1 MSKCIIKSCFCS
13 YNRSFYCFSGSSRY
27 QRPLDQFKYEHDNN
41 TRKVFTYLPLVLA
54 GKKGTVVKKSVRA
67 SAPVSF
73 WRESMVAVV
82 IVFMSF
88 SSRSGVKIL
97 GSSPSSLVLISQ
109 RALAL
114 KIYFVLAFRLKLAV
128 KFRTQS
134 IQILRCTIHT

>member
-1 MSKCIIKSCFCS
+1 M
-13 YNRSFYCFSGSSRY
+13 
-27 QRPLDQFKYEHDNN
+27 
-41 TRKVFTYLPLVLA
+41 
-54 GKKGTVVKKSVRA
+54 VVKKSVRA
-67 SAPVSF
+67 SPVSF

-82 IVFMSF
+82 IVFKSF